1 MCSINYGR
9 LYTLKKK
16 RKESEVGGRKEG
28 EKKIKSADRKDTDD
42 KFGKCLSYY

>member
-1 MCSINYGR
+1 MFNKLWSSVH
-9 LYTLKKK
+9 TLKK

-28 EKKIKSADRKDTDD
+28 EKKIKSADRKDTGD